1 MHEYNVLG
9 AISGARKLR
18 THSDLFRWL
27 QSDVAAFLP
36 HDILIAAWGDFVS
49 GKPCLDV
56 VSGLPGVR
64 TTHLCCEALQPL
76 TLDMFAVWAA
86 GGFVPLVRELSA
98 GEAAYSTDHE
108 IVSGLAGMRSA
119 VAHGI
124 KDERGGQ
131 DCFYVALSAR
141 SEINARE
148 VELIGLLMPCIDAAF
163 RQVAL
168 LPMQREG
175 SAALEVSLPG
185 VLPGAA
191 GLVDG
196 GGSSLS
202 GRELEIMHWVRSG
215 KTNPEI
221 GQILGISPLTV
232 RNHLQR
238 VFRKLEVM
246 NRAQAV
252 YQLERGAGRLAE
264 RLDEGEG
271 DVSVLPL
278 ASQTG

>member
-9 AISGARKLR
+9 AIAGARKLR

-27 QSDVAAFLP
+27 QGDVAAFLP
-36 HDILIAAWGDFVS
+36 HDILIAAWGDFAS

-64 TTHLCCEALQPL
+64 TTHLCCEALLPL

-86 GGFVPLVRELSA
+86 GRGVPLVRELSA
-98 GEAAYSTDHE
+98 GEAVAYSTDSD
-108 IVSGLAGMRSA
+108 ILGGLAGMRSA

-124 KDERGGQ
+124 KDERGWQ
-131 DCFYVALSAR
+131 DCFYIALSAR
-141 SEINARE
+141 SEIDARGG
-148 VELIGLLMPCIDAAF
+148 ELIGLLMPCIDAAF

-185 VLPGAA
+185 VPPGTA
-191 GLVDG
+191 GLVDVE
-196 GGSSLS
+196 GSNLS
-202 GRELEIMHWVRSG
+202 GRELEIMRWVRSG

-221 GQILGISPLTV
+221 GQILGISPCTV

-238 VFRKLEVM
+238 IFRKLEVM

-252 YQLERGAGRLAE
+252 YQLERGGAATCREAG
-264 RLDEGEG
+264 
-271 DVSVLPL
+271 
-278 ASQTG
+278 